1 MQNENSTKV
10 LIPGEAEEEYKS
22 TDPNL
27 IHALMAL
34 NHIPVRIES
43 KGNILSYVFDSEVI
57 EKDMNDIMTNKD
69 LEVSLRSVWHAQQ
82 VWSMNLHRARR
93 DNERSS

>member
-1 MQNENSTKV
+1 MTETKI
-10 LIPGEAEEEYKS
+10 LIPGDAKREYKS

-34 NHIPVRIES
+34 EHKPVRIECN
-43 KGNILSYVFDSEVI
+43 GNILSYIFDSEKI
-57 EKDMNDIMTNKD
+57 EPDLNQIMTNED
-69 LEVSLRSVWHAQQ
+69 MQVSLRSVWSAQQ

-93 DNERSS
+93 DQ

>member
-1 MQNENSTKV
+1 MQNNTRV
-10 LIPGEAEEEYKS
+10 LIPGNAQDEYSS

-34 NHIPVRIES
+34 DHKPVRIEAN
-43 KGNILSYVFDSEVI
+43 GNILSYVFDSDVI
-57 EKDMNDIMTNKD
+57 QEDMNNILTNRD
-69 LEVSLRSVWHAQQ
+69 MQVSLRSVWNAQQ

-93 DNERSS
+93 DDAS

>member
-1 MQNENSTKV
+1 MNNNNHRI
-10 LIPGEAEEEYKS
+10 LIPGEAGKEYKS

-34 NHIPVRIES
+34 DHKPVRIECT
-43 KGNILSYVFDSEVI
+43 GNILSYVFDSEKI
-57 EKDMNDIMTNKD
+57 EGDLNQIMTNKD
-69 LEVSLRSVWHAQQ
+69 MTVSLRSVWSAQQ

-93 DNERSS
+93 DQ

>member
-1 MQNENSTKV
+1 MGNTKV
-10 LIPGEAEEEYKS
+10 LIPGEAEREYGS

-34 NHIPVRIES
+34 NHEPVRIECN
-43 KGNILSYVFDSEVI
+43 GNILTYVFDSKKI
-57 EKDMNDIMTNKD
+57 EGDLNNIMTNKD
-69 LEVSLRSVWHAQQ
+69 LEVSLRAVWSAQQ

-93 DNERSS
+93 DNQ

>member
-1 MQNENSTKV
+1 MNNEHRI
-10 LIPGEAEEEYKS
+10 LIPGEAKREYKS

-34 NHIPVRIES
+34 DHKPVRIECT
-43 KGNILSYVFDSEVI
+43 GNILTYVFDADKI
-57 EKDMNDIMTNKD
+57 EGDMNNIMTNKD
-69 LEVSLRSVWHAQQ
+69 LTVSLRSVWSSQQ

-93 DNERSS
+93 DQQ